1 MFQCRM
7 TPEQREAVV
16 RDYKA
21 KKYKT
26 GAELAKSHGVSK
38 SAVYRLVKSLDEQPK
53 ESEERKEQQAQ
64 GIDRGVPDDFYKKM
78 DKFANDLGLPM
89 DGSQLRHNVEHKT
102 QEELEEQEREIEAA
116 FSRIAGDIESPAID
130 DSLLTNIYGEPPP
143 KRQEIKEQP
152 RESRPPIIREQ
163 PAFALDTIQRIIF
176 NVEHFKAHLS
186 TIIGDTPEQQKAF
199 IQSLNMRDP
208 MELKSLLTT
217 IERTRSVGNI
227 TAGFKQ
233 VFFMTSQ
240 AVEAGTR
247 MIGMKTEGF
256 LYELRAQDEE
266 ITMCLK
272 EIAINEWE
280 RLKSFDAP
288 HIRLGML
295 FSMTLLQT
303 DTRNRMNDQLK
314 RVVEAPVNPDV
325 MAQNEDL

>member
-1 MFQCRM
+1 
-7 TPEQREAVV
+7 
-16 RDYKA
+16 
-21 KKYKT
+21 
-26 GAELAKSHGVSK
+26 
-38 SAVYRLVKSLDEQPK
+38 
-53 ESEERKEQQAQ
+53 
-64 GIDRGVPDDFYKKM
+64 M

-130 DSLLTNIYGEPPP
+130 DSLLTNIYGESPP

-152 RESRPPIIREQ
+152 RETRPPIIREQ
-163 PAFALDTIQRIIF
+163 PAFAHDTIQRIIF
-176 NVEHFKAHLS
+176 NVEHFRAHLS
-186 TIIGDTPEQQKAF
+186 TIIGDTPEQHKAF
-199 IQSLNMRDP
+199 VQSLNMRDP

-256 LYELRAQDEE
+256 SYELRAQDEE